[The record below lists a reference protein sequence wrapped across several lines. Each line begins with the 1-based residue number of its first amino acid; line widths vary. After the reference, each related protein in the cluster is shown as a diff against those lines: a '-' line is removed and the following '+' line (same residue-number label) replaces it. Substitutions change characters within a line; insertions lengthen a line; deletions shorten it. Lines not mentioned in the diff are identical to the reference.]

1 MARKDLLP
9 GVGEETSPPTVTA
22 DTRRA
27 ITRARRQAV
36 VRDIANM
43 VFLLALDYF
52 FMRWPSTH
60 IPAMSRHSSAM
71 VLLVLNAMV
80 VTYVVIARL
89 KPRMRAR
96 RIAATWSLR
105 ERSRFFQ
112 RP

>member
-1 MARKDLLP
+1 MKRRELLP
-9 GVGEETSPPTVTA
+9 GVGEETSPPSVIA

-27 ITRARRQAV
+27 VARARRKAV
-36 VRDIANM
+36 ARDVAN
-43 VFLLALDYF
+43 VILLVALDYF

-60 IPAMSRHSSAM
+60 VPGMTRDQSAM
-71 VLLVLNAMV
+71 ALIALNALV
-80 VTYVVIARL
+80 VTYMVIARL

-105 ERSRFFQ
+105 ERSRFF

>member
-1 MARKDLLP
+1 MTRRELLP
-9 GVGEETSPPTVTA
+9 GVGEETLPPPVIA

-27 ITRARRQAV
+27 VARARRQAAA
-36 VRDIANM
+36 RDIANI
-43 VFLLALDYF
+43 LLLAALDYF

-60 IPAMSRHSSAM
+60 VPGMSRDQSAM
-71 VLLVLNAMV
+71 ALIALNALV
-80 VTYVVIARL
+80 VTYIVLARL